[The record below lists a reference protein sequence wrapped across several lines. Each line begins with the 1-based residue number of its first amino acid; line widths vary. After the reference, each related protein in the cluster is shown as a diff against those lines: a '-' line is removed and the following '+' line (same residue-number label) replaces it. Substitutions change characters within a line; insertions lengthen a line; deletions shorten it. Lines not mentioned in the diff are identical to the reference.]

1 MVVLFSQYRKDKKG
15 EEEGGETEKG
25 IMERGRGREEKGKE
39 AEITNSYPDLS
50 IVLPAGRSCGLT
62 YLWQQQQG
70 HQCSSAWRENSY
82 IL

>member
-1 MVVLFSQYRKDKKG
+1 MVLFSQYRKDKEG
-15 EEEGGETEKG
+15 EEEEGGTEKG
-25 IMERGRGREEKGKE
+25 IMARGRGREDMGKE
-39 AEITNSYPDLS
+39 AEIPNSYPDHF

-82 IL
+82 VL